1 MMKKT
6 KIVATIGPA
15 TQNVDI
21 MSKLV
26 LNGLNV
32 LRLNM
37 SHGDYGTHSKTLEVK
52 KSVEKKTKHMLSI
65 LVDLSGPKIRI
76 GDFSTETVELVVGQK
91 FVLTTEK
98 CIGTKDRVYINYK
111 NLEKEINVGCII
123 MLDDG
128 KKKLEVL
135 DIKGTDIITK
145 VIVGGTTKSR
155 RGVNIPNAN
164 LKISALTKKDKED
177 AEWAISQNADFLAL
191 SFVRTKKD
199 VLDLRKIIDANKG
212 TQKIIAKIETPEA
225 VTCIDEIIEVSD
237 GIMVA
242 RGDLAIEIGPEQVP
256 YVQKMIIGKCNHV
269 GKPVITATQML
280 ESMIHSP
287 VPTRAEV
294 SDIANAIF
302 DGTDAVMLSEETA
315 LGEYPLETV
324 SLMSRVALH
333 TESVFDTHKRS
344 EVHINSVVDSVS
356 SSVVHNAEDVNAK
369 AIAVLTTSGQT
380 ACVISRHRPTQPI
393 YAFTEKET
401 IARQM
406 LLSYGVYP
414 VFLKTGKSVDE
425 AMKIVKNHIKKDG
438 IATSGEKIVI
448 TLGAPFGVPGT
459 TNTMI
464 VQTI

>member
-15 TQNVDI
+15 TQDVEI
-21 MSKLV
+21 MSNLV

-37 SHGDYGTHSKTLEVK
+37 SHGDHGTHLKTLNVK
-52 KSVEKKTKHMLSI
+52 KSVEKKTKQTLAI

-76 GDFSTETVELVVGQK
+76 GDFSTETIELVVGQK
-91 FVLTTEK
+91 FILSTEK
-98 CIGTKDRVYINYK
+98 CIGTKDKVYINYK
-111 NLEKEINVGCII
+111 NLEKEIKVGCII

-128 KKKLEVL
+128 KKKLEVV
-135 DIKGTDIITK
+135 DIKGTEIITK
-145 VIVGGTTKSR
+145 VLVGGTTKSR

-199 VLDLRKIIDANKG
+199 ILDLRKIIDAKKG
-212 TQKIIAKIETPEA
+212 SQKIIAKIETPEA
-225 VTCIDEIIEVSD
+225 VACIDEIIEVSD

-256 YVQKMIIGKCNHV
+256 YVQKMIINKCNNV

-324 SLMSRVALH
+324 SLMSRVAIH
-333 TESVFDTHKRS
+333 TESVFHTHKRTK
-344 EVHINSVVDSVS
+344 VHINNVVDSVS
-356 SSVVHNAEDVNAK
+356 SSVVHNAEDVHAK
-369 AIAVLTTSGQT
+369 AIAVLTTSGRT

-393 YAFTEKET
+393 YAFTDKET
-401 IARQM
+401 TARQI

-425 AMKIVKNHIKKDG
+425 AMKIVKNYIKKEE
-438 IATSGEKIVI
+438 IAKSGEKIVI

-464 VQTI
+464 VQTV

>member
-1 MMKKT
+1 MKKT